1 MSILTFPQESDFSA
15 EGIEDDG
22 ELIFEGYELISLG
35 QDPTEN
41 NWAFPPLHK
50 EMQHSALIYWQ
61 IGFDGNKNEMLIYSG
76 QIGGEI
82 TLQQYLIETN
92 SDRSVIEEALLEAK
106 RSYRNKTGEGYYVLS
121 EDADIENVKVQLAA
135 TYRPLEGNTSS
146 NIKFF
151 PVAVQVNL
159 GGVRAIS
166 LMDGNNVRFFSRGNK
181 EFQNLSLLKTQM
193 RPFFDY
199 LPTGTKLDGEGYI
212 HGQTSAKIRKI
223 MNVTDSSNT
232 HEHED
237 EANYY
242 IIDLIIPETSYEERH
257 AILLKAVIKFLQD
270 GNRADNIYV
279 MDYKLAYSHG
289 DIKTINNEY
298 ESDGYDG
305 TIIRKIVHDEN
316 GKRILPLDKEKESFY
331 KGGRNNNLLKYKSS
345 PNDED
350 TVIET
355 YNTAKPDNDDRQAL
369 FEWMRVLN
377 DDFTAAKEVDLD
389 ILERVIYLSEVEY
402 YNETE
407 DPDVILDDRVYDYVK
422 DLCRAM
428 RTEKNEIQEVDDMAH
443 VPKLASRKVNLPIWM
458 GSTTKIN
465 HGTGQLSIFLGNYK
479 GPHKIS
485 AKMDGCSVL
494 YAGGKLYSRGEGD
507 KGQNITEL
515 AQYILG
521 GLPQLKP
528 GVMIRGELMIKQ
540 SVFKA
545 RFKRNDPS
553 ETEKFR
559 NSRNS
564 VAGFVNKFGAN
575 ASKGVETPLS
585 DIQLDF
591 VQNIELIAYEYI
603 TQEPLKASSQFEQ
616 LDILFGKNV
625 ARHELLE
632 AVSDDTL
639 SSLYDKYIEEMDYE
653 IDGLIVCSDHSYER
667 PHGSNPDYMR
677 AYKKPLAVLTGVGT
691 VLSVEWNVSKDGMF
705 KPVVC
710 ITPIDLDGVTIRR
723 VTGYNAKNICD
734 NMIGPG
740 AIVEVIRSGGV
751 IPKII
756 RVISKSKELTM
767 PELDYYWNETEVDI
781 FVKFNEDDQFAPEKR
796 DMNIK
801 KLNHFVIKMGTK
813 GIGPSKVAE
822 MYDNGIRTIIDLLS
836 LTIDDLGF
844 FGDKTAQNICATIEE
859 KKSNLT
865 LPVLCG
871 GSMIFGRLMGVR
883 RFEMIL
889 DVYPNLFEMD
899 CVLQNDVDEITRLIV
914 EVDGFALKTA
924 QQAAEGFKDMI
935 SFLESLR
942 EIGITPV
949 VKKAREISPQISGS
963 SSGGF
968 QKAKEELSGKTIL
981 LTGFRDEAI
990 SNFITSVGG
999 KASKSLTKGT
1009 DILIVKTSTT
1019 VNTKTKTMQERGKL
1033 ILSADEFKAQ
1043 YM

>member
-1 MSILTFPQESDFSA
+1 MSFQDFFVESNHSEE
-15 EGIEDDG
+15 EGEGDEEI
-22 ELIFEGYELISLG
+22 IFEGTELISLG
-35 QDPTEN
+35 QEPTEKD
-41 NWAFPPLHK
+41 WAYPPLHK
-50 EMQHSALIYWQ
+50 ENRNGTLSYWQ
-61 IGFDGNKNEMLIYSG
+61 IGFDSNINELIIYSG
-76 QIGGEI
+76 QIGGTI
-82 TLQQYLIETN
+82 TSHHPLIETN
-92 SDRSVIEEALLEAK
+92 EDSQDIVKKFLSEARNL
-106 RSYRNKTGEGYYVLS
+106 YRNKTREGYYVLS
-121 EDADIENVKVQLAA
+121 EDTDIIHEKIQLASI
-135 TYRPLEGNTSS
+135 YRPLEGNNSS
-146 NIKFF
+146 NIKYF
-151 PVAVQVNL
+151 PVAVQAKL
-159 GGVRAIS
+159 DGVRAIS
-166 LMDGNNVRFFSRGNK
+166 LIDRNDVRLFSRGNK
-181 EFQNLSLLKTQM
+181 EFHHLNILKMQI
-193 RPFFDY
+193 RSFFDY
-199 LPTGTKLDGEGYI
+199 LPVDSKLDGAGYI
-212 HGQTSAKIRKI
+212 HDQSRQEII
-223 MNVTDSSNT
+223 EMMNVGRSEQ
-232 HEHED
+232 HENED
-237 EANYY
+237 NVNYY
-242 IIDLIIPETSYEERH
+242 IFDLIIPETPYEERH
-257 AILLKAVIKFLQD
+257 SILFEAVIKFLED

-279 MDYKLAYSHG
+279 MNYRLAHSHE
-289 DIKTINNEY
+289 DIKTIKNEY
-298 ESDGYDG
+298 TRDGYEG
-305 TIIRKIVHDEN
+305 IIIRKIVHDEN
-316 GKRILPLDKEKESFY
+316 GKRVLPIGKDKESFY
-331 KGGRNNNLLKYKSS
+331 KSGRNNNLLKYEEDIIIDTYSEEKT
-345 PNDED
+345 DED
-350 TVIET
+350 REFI
-355 YNTAKPDNDDRQAL
+355 
-369 FEWMRVLN
+369 FEWIRAIN
-377 DDFTAAKEVDLD
+377 SDYTIAKDVDLE

-422 DLCRAM
+422 DLYRAM
-428 RTEKNEIQEVDDMAH
+428 KAERNDVQEVDDMAH

-465 HGTGQLSIFLGNYK
+465 HGTGQLSIFTGNYS
-479 GPHKIS
+479 GPYKIS

-494 YAGGKLYSRGEGD
+494 YADGKLYSRGEGD

-515 AQYILG
+515 AQYIVG
-521 GLPQLKP
+521 GLPRLKT

-540 SVFKA
+540 STFIAK
-545 RFKRNDPS
+545 FKRNDPS

-575 ASKGVETPLS
+575 AAKGVDTPLS

-591 VQNIELIAYEYI
+591 VKNIELIAYEYI
-603 TQEPLKASSQFEQ
+603 TQEPLKASNQFEK
-616 LDILFGKNV
+616 LDLLFGNSV

-632 AVSDDTL
+632 EANDDKL

-653 IDGLIVCSDHSYER
+653 IDGLIVCSDHPYER

-677 AYKKPLAVLTGVGT
+677 AYKKPLAILTGIGT

-723 VTGYNAKNICD
+723 VTGYNAKNIRD

-740 AIVEVIRSGGV
+740 AVVEVIRSGGV

-756 RVISKSKELTM
+756 KVISESIELTM
-767 PELDYYWNETEVDI
+767 PELDYYWNDTEVDI
-781 FVKFNEDDQFAPEKR
+781 FVKFDEDDQFAPEKR

-801 KLNHFVIKMGTK
+801 KLNHFITKMETK
-813 GIGPSKVAE
+813 GIGPSKVAD
-822 MYDNGIRTIIDLLS
+822 MYDHGIRTIVDFLS
-836 LTIDDLGF
+836 VTIDDLTF

-924 QQAAEGFKDMI
+924 QQASEGFKDMLL
-935 SFLESLR
+935 FLESLR
-942 EIGITPV
+942 DIGIVPV
-949 VKKAREISPQISGS
+949 AKKVRAIAPQASNS
-963 SSGGF
+963 MGF
-968 QKAKEELSGKTIL
+968 QKATEELAGKTIL
-981 LTGFRDEAI
+981 LTGFRDESI
-990 SNFITSVGG
+990 SNFIISAGG
-999 KASKSLTKGT
+999 KVSKSLTKGT
-1009 DILIVKTSTT
+1009 DILVVKTSTT
-1019 VNTKTKTMQERGKL
+1019 VNTKTKTMKERGKP